1 VVSPILEVA
10 IGVIL
15 VFLVVAVIVST
26 ITEGISG
33 ILRTRARTL
42 ERGIEAMLG
51 QAGKNW
57 LYGQP
62 LIATSTAPSRSLIRK
77 PRKPSYIDAVNFSTS
92 LVGPLVG
99 ELSAP
104 TNQTLLAAIL
114 PTDPQARRQ
123 NVQTAL
129 QGLDPIETEAAKR
142 AGDADALSRY
152 LLDQMHAAPDQL
164 TVDKVAKVVGTLD
177 EVKAAVTALSS
188 GDPAKAPL
196 TDMLSAQPPPP
207 DTDAML
213 ATVTGYV
220 APLDPPSLAQLVSG
234 LRGFGLSQQ
243 AMDALK
249 RLAQGADNN
258 VVNFREAVE
267 DWFDREMAR
276 VSGAYNRWSQ
286 VVMFGI
292 ALAVAIGA
300 NVSAYTV
307 GRALWLDPGLRARAV
322 AAAEQTVSPTTT
334 ATGTA
339 TGSAPAA
346 SGTSTST
353 QTTTT
358 TLPTAPTYQQLQ
370 KLGMPIG
377 WSKSNWPKFSWDT
390 LLVVIGWLIVAVA
403 ASMGAPFWFD
413 TLNKFVNLRTS
424 GPPPD
429 TAAVQRAKSQ
439 SSSSS

>member
-1 VVSPILEVA
+1 
-10 IGVIL
+10 
-15 VFLVVAVIVST
+15 
-26 ITEGISG
+26 
-33 ILRTRARTL
+33 
-42 ERGIEAMLG
+42 MLG
-51 QAGKNW
+51 KEGKNW

-62 LIATSTAPSRSLIRK
+62 LIATSTAPGK
-77 PRKPSYIDAVNFSTS
+77 GQGWPSYIDAVTFSTS
-92 LVGPLVG
+92 VIG

-114 PTDPQARRQ
+114 PPDAPTR
-123 NVQTAL
+123 VQRVRTTL
-129 QGLDPIETEAAKR
+129 QGLPIEAQAEKSAN
-142 AGDADALSRY
+142 DADALARY
-152 LLDQMHAAPDQL
+152 LLDQLRAAPDQL
-164 TVDKVAKVVGTLD
+164 TVDKVASIVGPAD
-177 EVKAAVTALSS
+177 AVTAAIAGLST
-188 GDPAKAPL
+188 DNPAKAPL
-196 TDMLSAQPPPP
+196 VAMMAAGPPPP
-207 DTDAML
+207 TIDAL
-213 ATVTGYV
+213 VATVIGYV

-249 RLAQGADNN
+249 RLAQGADNDITK
-258 VVNFREAVE
+258 FREAVE

-286 VVMFGI
+286 VVMFVI

-334 ATGTA
+334 STGTATA
-339 TGSAPAA
+339 TGSAPTA
-346 SGTSTST
+346 SGTPTST

-358 TLPTAPTYQQLQ
+358 TLPPAPTYQQLRSMC
-370 KLGMPIG
+370 MPIC
-377 WSKSNWPKFSWDT
+377 WSRSNWPKASDFGDII
-390 LLVVIGWLIVAVA
+390 LVVLGWLIIAVA

-424 GPPPD
+424 GPPPEP
-429 TAAVQRAKSQ
+429 AAVQRAKSQ
-439 SSSSS
+439 SPSSS